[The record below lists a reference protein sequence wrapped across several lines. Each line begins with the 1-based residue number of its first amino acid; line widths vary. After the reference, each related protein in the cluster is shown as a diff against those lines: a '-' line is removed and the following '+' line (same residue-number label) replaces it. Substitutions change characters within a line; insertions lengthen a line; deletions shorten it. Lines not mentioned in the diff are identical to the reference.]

1 MRRRDFLRVTAAGS
15 VLLGAPGLL
24 AGCRDRF
31 GLRSGDPLQVAEA
44 AGAWIRANGREVRGG
59 TTWPMVPGEGEGAA
73 LNLYSGTPG
82 IILFLLELYH
92 ATGDP
97 AYLREAQDG
106 TFLLQGAFLEFG
118 TWPEAAG
125 SNSDDP
131 TLIDLGLYTGHA
143 GVAFTLAE
151 VFRAGGDEMARMGA
165 LMLFDALMVLAQVHG
180 DGIAWHEDGPERA
193 SYDIISGSAG
203 IGLSLLY
210 AYETLEF
217 YEALDGATRAGRYL
231 VSKARPG
238 EVGLKW
244 PLSEAN
250 PRLMPNFSHGTAGV
264 AFFLARL
271 AEVTGDEEFLDSAIQ
286 GARYLQAVARCQ
298 ENGCKVFHHEPGGED
313 LFYLGWCHGPVGT
326 AGLFHQLSRVTGEA
340 EWEEWVLRFAKGVLD
355 QGIPENRP
363 EGYWNNVSQCCGD
376 AGVGDFFLSL
386 GAATGKV
393 EYSDFARQLADYTMG
408 EAAQDEAGVH
418 WIQAVHRTQPD
429 FLQAQT
435 GWMQGAAGVGAF
447 FLHLDGA
454 RKGRTAQ
461 VRFPD
466 SPWLA

>member
-1 MRRRDFLRVTAAGS
+1 MKLWTG
-15 VLLGAPGLL
+15 
-24 AGCRDRF
+24 
-31 GLRSGDPLQVAEA
+31 PLE
-44 AGAWIRANGREVRGG
+44 
-59 TTWPMVPGEGEGAA
+59 
-73 LNLYSGTPG
+73 
-82 IILFLLELYH
+82 
-92 ATGDP
+92 
-97 AYLREAQDG
+97 
-106 TFLLQGAFLEFG
+106 
-118 TWPEAAG
+118 
-125 SNSDDP
+125 
-131 TLIDLGLYTGHA
+131 
-143 GVAFTLAE
+143 
-151 VFRAGGDEMARMGA
+151 
-165 LMLFDALMVLAQVHG
+165 
-180 DGIAWHEDGPERA
+180 
-193 SYDIISGSAG
+193 
-203 IGLSLLY
+203 
-210 AYETLEF
+210 
-217 YEALDGATRAGRYL
+217 
-231 VSKARPG
+231 
-238 EVGLKW
+238 
-244 PLSEAN
+244 
-250 PRLMPNFSHGTAGV
+250 HGTAGV

-393 EYSDFARQLADYTMG
+393 EYADFARQLADYTMG

-418 WIQAVHRTQPD
+418 WIQAEHRTQPD

-454 RKGRTAQ
+454 RKGRKAR